1 MKLKPIVSLSLAAMM
16 AVARSAC
23 GSAPSGSA
31 STSSVTSSVAAS
43 DESSAKS
50 GDATSTSVAGE
61 YLSAE
66 KIPFDVMTK
75 GELPADVTVT
85 LNEDGTAHV
94 LIFIYE
100 ALQAQFDSTY
110 TAQDTTVT
118 VPVPDVCQGINR
130 DTGEFEDNEL
140 YTEMV
145 KGRLGDEMSI
155 ELDTE
160 YDEFTLVE

>member
-1 MKLKPIVSLSLAAMM
+1 
-16 AVARSAC
+16 
-23 GSAPSGSA
+23 
-31 STSSVTSSVAAS
+31 
-43 DESSAKS
+43 
-50 GDATSTSVAGE
+50 
-61 YLSAE
+61 
-66 KIPFDVMTK
+66 MTK

-118 VPVPDVCQGINR
+118 IPVPDVCQGIDR

-160 YDEFTLVE
+160 YGEFTLVE

>member
-16 AVARSAC
+16 AVAMSAC

-31 STSSVTSSVAAS
+31 STSSVTSSVATS

-118 VPVPDVCQGINR
+118 IPVPDVCQGIDR

-160 YDEFTLVE
+160 YGEFTLVE